1 MENLTGRPVT
11 GQKSGIYDG
20 LSFSMC
26 NRPKN
31 LVFMTG
37 RNLVYVTG
45 QISLF
50 VTGQISMF
58 VTGQISMFVTGQTSI
73 FVTEIDVIPSS

>member
-11 GQKSGIYDG
+11 GQKSGIYNR

-45 QISLF
+45 QN
-50 VTGQISMF
+50 SMF
-58 VTGQISMFVTGQTSI
+58 VTGQTSLFVTGQTSI
-73 FVTEIDVIPSS
+73 FVTEIDVIPSF